1 MVELA
6 QDVDEF
12 RRHRVETAVVL
23 TQRASG
29 VQRYIG
35 DRRLPFELLVDET
48 REVTKAYGVWH
59 RIGLDAWNIARP
71 AVFLIEKDR
80 SISYSFIG
88 QSQREFPSLEE
99 ILRAI

>member
-1 MVELA
+1 LVELA

-12 RRHRVETAVVL
+12 RRHRVDAAVIL
-23 TQRASG
+23 AQRASG
-29 VQRYIG
+29 VQRYLG
-35 DRRLPFELLVDET
+35 GRRLPFELLVDED
-48 REVTKAYGVWH
+48 RKVTKAYGVWH

-71 AVFLIEKDR
+71 AVFLIERDR

-88 QSQREFPSLEE
+88 QSQREFPSLQE

>member
-23 TQRASG
+23 AQRASG
-29 VQRYIG
+29 VQRYAG
-35 DRRLPFELLVDET
+35 DRKLPFEILVDES
-48 REVTKAYGVWH
+48 RDVAKAYGVWH
-59 RIGLDAWNIARP
+59 RIGLDAWNISRP
-71 AVFLIEKDR
+71 AVFLIERDR
-80 SISYSFIG
+80 SIGYSFIG